1 MHSIG
6 SLVLIWI
13 LFLGN
18 GKSVLPNGFSMLI
31 FSVLYFFCLKIFA
44 TTLMK
49 EWGGQNI
56 GYSAMADVSLLTR
69 LLACILADKKDC
81 LYYRFIGWC
90 KMLYLIDGVTASQ
103 RSTNWT
109 FKEPISS
116 EGGWM
121 SIGWGMVGSL
131 CERCNLV
138 RNKSKETMNT
148 LAREVDFSFLLLE
161 WPYKELFLSF
171 WFSPF

>member
-1 MHSIG
+1 MSLLYKLSIG

-18 GKSVLPNGFSMLI
+18 GKSILSNGFCMLI
-31 FSVLYFFCLKIFA
+31 FSVLYFFSLKIFA
-44 TTLMK
+44 TTLLK
-49 EWGGQNI
+49 ESEGQNI

-69 LLACILADKKDC
+69 LLVYILADKKDRS
-81 LYYRFIGWC
+81 YYRFPGWC
-90 KMLYLIDGVTASQ
+90 KVLFLIYGVTASR
-103 RSTNWT
+103 RSAKWT

-131 CERCNLV
+131 CERCNLIG
-138 RNKSKETMNT
+138 NKS
-148 LAREVDFSFLLLE
+148 
-161 WPYKELFLSF
+161 
-171 WFSPF
+171 